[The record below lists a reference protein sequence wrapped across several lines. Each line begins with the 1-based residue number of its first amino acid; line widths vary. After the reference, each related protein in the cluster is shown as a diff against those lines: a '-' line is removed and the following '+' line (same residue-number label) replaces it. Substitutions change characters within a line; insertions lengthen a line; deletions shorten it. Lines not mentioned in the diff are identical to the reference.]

1 MGQDSS
7 TKDNAARPKLV
18 RVAVIGGAA
27 VVTVLVVIV
36 AFVIGSDDSGSGGGV
51 ATPVAR
57 PDDTTPVAAVWAVPK
72 VFLGEWKGVAS
83 DGRAAH
89 DIVLTIKSGKNA
101 EEVATSSDT
110 DESSGNRC
118 DRIGRMVSGT
128 ETELVFAGRLT
139 GGIDC
144 ELGIST
150 VELRPDGTVTYRAG
164 QGGAIIGTLRKS

>member
-7 TKDNAARPKLV
+7 TKDNAARSKLV

-27 VVTVLVVIV
+27 VVTVLVVIM

-83 DGRAAH
+83 DGSAAH

-128 ETELVFAGRLT
+128 ETELVFAARLT

-164 QGGAIIGTLRKS
+164 QGGAITGTLRKS